1 MKMDNILIIKLVT
14 GDELI
19 TNLEKDEKEN
29 FTILNKPFGLL
40 MAPDG
45 HIELHSEWLAGDGN
59 NPHTFVK
66 VRTDA
71 IIAEVDPPETLIKRY
86 KNLLDIE

>member
-1 MKMDNILIIKLVT
+1 MKMYNILIIKLVT

-40 MAPDG
+40 RPHG
-45 HIELHSEWLAGDGN
+45 HIELHPEWLAGDGN

>member
-29 FTILNKPFGLL
+29 FTILNKPFGLSL
-40 MAPDG
+40 I
-45 HIELHSEWLAGDGN
+45 HI
-59 NPHTFVK
+59 
-66 VRTDA
+66 
-71 IIAEVDPPETLIKRY
+71 
-86 KNLLDIE
+86 